1 MKLLKDLD
9 GYIIPPGG
17 VQASTS
23 FKNLD
28 EKYFLN
34 KDEEIKKAKEKFLK
48 GEFSSVAEQLDG
60 LSKGII
66 NDNA

>member
-9 GYIIPPGG
+9 GFIIPDDKL
-17 VQASTS
+17 ASIS

-34 KDEEIKKAKEKFLK
+34 KDEEIKKA
-48 GEFSSVAEQLDG
+48 
-60 LSKGII
+60 
-66 NDNA
+66 

>member
-9 GYIIPPGG
+9 EYIIPPGHE
-17 VQASTS
+17 AKNS

-34 KDEEIKKAKEKFLK
+34 KDEEIQKA
-48 GEFSSVAEQLDG
+48 
-60 LSKGII
+60 
-66 NDNA
+66 